1 MKLRRLA
8 VVGLL
13 VAMGACDRPA
23 TSSAQR
29 SAQPVS
35 GSPPPSA
42 GLLVFENK
50 VGGNLDL
57 YTLPVAGGVPRR
69 LTDDPAE
76 DSLPRWTPDGRSIVF
91 SSNRSGNWQLWQIP
105 AEGGDAL
112 RLRRNGATEWQADPS
127 PDGAS
132 IAFLSNLDGPESLWV
147 LERAAGKARL
157 LVRHGERSILGNPTW
172 SPQGDRIVFSSNW
185 KIGHQIYVWDSRTRE
200 AERISPVVRG
210 GCGPRFS
217 PDGRKVIYVTRRHI
231 RDKSWIVE
239 QDLATHQEKVLV
251 DWPALNYDPTY
262 SRDGSEIAFASN
274 ITGGYEIYRMRLAD
288 GRSWRLTFGGGP
300 ARVPDYRPVL
310 RP

>member
-1 MKLRRLA
+1 MNAGRLA

-13 VAMGACDRPA
+13 VALGACDRSA
-23 TSSAQR
+23 TSSAP
-29 SAQPVS
+29 AQAGS

-42 GLLVFENK
+42 GLLVYENK
-50 VGGNLDL
+50 VNGNLDL
-57 YTLPVAGGVPRR
+57 YTVPAAGGVPRR
-69 LTDDPAE
+69 LTDDPGE
-76 DSLPRWTPDGRSIVF
+76 DSMPRWTPDGRSIVF
-91 SSNRSGNWQLWQIP
+91 SSNRSGNWQLWLIP
-105 AEGGDAL
+105 ADGGAAV
-112 RLRRNGATEWQADPS
+112 RLRTNKATEWQSDPS

-147 LERAAGKARL
+147 LERASGKARM
-157 LVRHGERSILGNPTW
+157 LVRHWGKSILGNPTW

-185 KIGHQIYVWDSRTRE
+185 KIGHQIYLWDSRTRE

-217 PDGRKVIYVTRRHI
+217 PDGSKVIYVTRRHI

-239 QDLATHQEKVLV
+239 QDLGTHQEKVLV

-262 SRDGSEIAFASN
+262 SRDGTEIAFASN

-288 GRSWRLTFGGGP
+288 GKSWRLTFGGGP
-300 ARVPDYRPVL
+300 ARVPDYRPVV